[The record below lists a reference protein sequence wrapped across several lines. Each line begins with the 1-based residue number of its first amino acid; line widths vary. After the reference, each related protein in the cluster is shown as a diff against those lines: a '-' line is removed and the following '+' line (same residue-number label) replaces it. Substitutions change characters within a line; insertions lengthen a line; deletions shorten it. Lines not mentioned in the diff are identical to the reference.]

1 MLTIEGLEV
10 HYGKVTAVR
19 DLNMV
24 VNAGEIV
31 GLIGPNGAGKT
42 TTLSVVSGLKR
53 AASGTVQYDGKLIGG
68 LRPEQIV
75 EIGLALVPEGRHIFR
90 TLTVMENLVI
100 GGTPRAKDGHLGR
113 DIDSCMDRFP
123 VLRQFAKSPAWK
135 LSGGQQQQ
143 LAIARSLLSK
153 PRLLMMDEP
162 SLGLDPKTIDTVFE
176 LIAELR
182 DEGVTVLLVEQNAR
196 RTVQLADRCY
206 VMSTGSLVLDGDR
219 ADLLA
224 TADFSAM
231 YLGRKVRTDSSA
243 SDDPPSRM

>member
-1 MLTIEGLEV
+1 MLIIENLDAA
-10 HYGKVTAVR
+10 YGKVTAVR
-19 DLNMV
+19 GLSMKVD
-24 VNAGEIV
+24 AGEIV

-42 TTLSVVSGLKR
+42 TTLSIVTGLKR
-53 AASGTVQYDGKLIGG
+53 PVGG
-68 LRPEQIV
+68 SVRFENRELCGRKPEQIV
-75 EIGLALVPEGRHIFR
+75 GLGVALVREGRHIFQ
-90 TLTVMENLVI
+90 TLTVMENLVV
-100 GGTPRAKDGHLGR
+100 GGTVRAKGASLAR
-113 DIDSCMDRFP
+113 DIDQCMDRFP
-123 VLRQFAKSPAWK
+123 VLRRFAAAPAWK

-153 PRLLMMDEP
+153 PRLLLMDEP
-162 SLGLDPKTIDTVFE
+162 SLGLDPQTIDTVFA

-206 VMSTGSLVLDGDR
+206 VMSTGNLVLEGAR

-231 YLGRKVRTDSSA
+231 YLGRRVEAGSRTPTDR
-243 SDDPPSRM
+243 PSRA